1 MSQKKL
7 YRFRTNKQ
15 RNGTLQ
21 VMFRHI
27 PGKWISTGTDDLAA
41 AVLFAE
47 KFIESEVSPPKNETL
62 KQFASGFF
70 TEADPKGYRNRQEKR
85 GKVYSSYFYKS
96 QQALLDNY
104 VIPRFG
110 NYLLD
115 AISDVMIEDW
125 VLNLKKKSDAKQ
137 DLSNDTKNKIIMCF
151 RTILQEAKRG
161 GIVSSNTA
169 KEVTLLPDCKE
180 HRLPVTKGE
189 LAILFPL
196 NDKDLISIWGNLFW
210 SCYFLIMRDTG
221 FRPGEVAALGIS
233 SWIPQL
239 HGVYTRDSIMQVTR
253 QLQHSIKTTA
263 KGQPFKIGILT
274 DQTERILK
282 LRIEEIKGDSF
293 LFKINGR
300 FLRPEVSNKHF
311 KSVMGKMQLDLNGR
325 SQYSL
330 RHSFETDIAGNVEN
344 KMLMELMAHTSYRAE
359 YDHRTPEDLLK
370 QLQPVKAILE
380 NRHE

>member
-1 MSQKKL
+1 
-7 YRFRTNKQ
+7 
-15 RNGTLQ
+15 
-21 VMFRHI
+21 
-27 PGKWISTGTDDLAA
+27 
-41 AVLFAE
+41 
-47 KFIESEVSPPKNETL
+47 
-62 KQFASGFF
+62 
-70 TEADPKGYRNRQEKR
+70 
-85 GKVYSSYFYKS
+85 
-96 QQALLDNY
+96 
-104 VIPRFG
+104 
-110 NYLLD
+110 
-115 AISDVMIEDW
+115 
-125 VLNLKKKSDAKQ
+125 
-137 DLSNDTKNKIIMCF
+137 
-151 RTILQEAKRG
+151 
-161 GIVSSNTA
+161 
-169 KEVTLLPDCKE
+169 
-180 HRLPVTKGE
+180 
-189 LAILFPL
+189 
-196 NDKDLISIWGNLFW
+196 
-210 SCYFLIMRDTG
+210 
-221 FRPGEVAALGIS
+221 
-233 SWIPQL
+233 
-239 HGVYTRDSIMQVTR
+239 MQVTR

-311 KSVMGKMQLDLNGR
+311 KSVMAKMQLDLNGR